1 MDRSGPNGFTQ
12 HMKFKSKIGTA
23 LAVVTLATGAQA
35 ASIIGSINFSSGPG
49 GGVIL
54 QDSAG
59 NVTMDFA
66 LAAGIKEWQ
75 LPKVEVSSGSFESV
89 PDGASVVFT
98 QPWIFDPSTPAA
110 PLWSIAGFGDFAFT
124 LSSATVKRYSNFL
137 LISGTGT
144 ITGSNFDPTPAT
156 WTFTT
161 QGVATNGKFS
171 ASSTTQAVPETG
183 APALLGAALLW
194 ACLLRRR
201 NFPPD
206 TPPDN
211 TP

>member
-1 MDRSGPNGFTQ
+1 
-12 HMKFKSKIGTA
+12 MKLKSKIGTA
-23 LAVVTLATGAQA
+23 IAVVALATGAQA

-75 LPKVEVSSGSFESV
+75 SPEVEVSSGSFASV
-89 PDGASVVFT
+89 PDGESVGFT
-98 QPWIFDPSTPAA
+98 QPWIFDPSTAAA
-110 PLWSIAGFGDFAFT
+110 PLWSIAGFGDFAFI
-124 LSSATVKRYSNFL
+124 LSTATIGFRDSNFL

-144 ITGSNFDPTPAT
+144 LTGNNFDPTPAT

-161 QGVATNGKFS
+161 QGVATDGKFS
-171 ASSTTQAVPETG
+171 WSSTTEAVPETG
-183 APALLGAALLW
+183 APALLGTALLW
-194 ACLLRRR
+194 GCLLRRR
-201 NFPPD
+201 NFPPG
-206 TPPDN
+206 TPPG
-211 TP
+211 